1 MARTTAR
8 KVNCG
13 VPGPAILLPLHTKRP
28 PRYRPRGG
36 RSSTGA
42 VPFRTGRRTNAA
54 RTARAVRA
62 GTFRDRAGAAGAARA
77 GSERDVVVGEA
88 VVEVARRRGGR
99 GRRRG
104 AALAATVLAARRG
117 AALRPVAAGIAT
129 LAATAATATEHLHLV
144 GDDLGDVALLAV
156 LAGELVV
163 ADRAF
168 HVALR
173 ALAQVLAGDLA
184 ELAEE
189 LHPVPLCALLGV
201 AIAVLAHAGGGQAD
215 GGHGHAGLRVLGF
228 GIVAEVA

>member
-88 VVEVARRRGGR
+88 VVEAARRRGGR

-104 AALAATVLAARRG
+104 AALAAPVLAARRG
-117 AALRPVAAGIAT
+117 AELPPVDSRLRPLPAT
-129 LAATAATATEHLHLV
+129 LAQST
-144 GDDLGDVALLAV
+144 
-156 LAGELVV
+156 
-163 ADRAF
+163 
-168 HVALR
+168 
-173 ALAQVLAGDLA
+173 
-184 ELAEE
+184 
-189 LHPVPLCALLGV
+189 
-201 AIAVLAHAGGGQAD
+201 
-215 GGHGHAGLRVLGF
+215 
-228 GIVAEVA
+228 